1 MTKWEYN
8 EIEKNLLSFACA
20 FLTCRRKSYHHPE
33 FRADKTFV
41 QKNQPRPL
49 QADSSCR
56 WLWIIGRGSFWS
68 HNNPLHFQCMHAMEQ
83 LCGKVLELGLQSVQ
97 KHLNNITS
105 RAQNGLSDVQI
116 VKNTSSVFL
125 SLFPHHTIKAKT
137 AVCKEKRAMRHPVKA
152 EKYLIPLATTR
163 KRL

>member
-1 MTKWEYN
+1 MVGIVDQDHVRIIISVHFPSFQHQNNLTMLMTKGEYN
-8 EIEKNLLSFACA
+8 EIKNLLSFACA

-105 RAQNGLSDVQI
+105 RAQNGLSDV
-116 VKNTSSVFL
+116 
-125 SLFPHHTIKAKT
+125 
-137 AVCKEKRAMRHPVKA
+137 
-152 EKYLIPLATTR
+152 
-163 KRL
+163 